1 MVGICPRNWI
11 CCTFVFRLRVY
22 FPDSSETIFKLI
34 VKKMNQSHSS
44 SQFSFQSEEVKELSI
59 TVGLLGA
66 NHEITKL
73 IGESMGSPGTKSDM
87 QFFNRLDENLHA
99 VFTAVSPISYPDKVK
114 TLIQTCAETQIH
126 IMIIDAEAGITA
138 EVGEIMVVMDLFA
151 RHYGTQTLAVIG
163 GITSS
168 NEWRIPE
175 IQKQLPQLVESTSL
189 KTISI
194 YPLRSREDFTELK
207 KHIYSLS
214 LQNSS
219 RRSGNSFAVS
229 KVLID
234 HAFPVKGVGCVVLG
248 LVTQGE
254 IHAGQMYD
262 LMPTQPKVILRSI
275 QKFDRNFKSAA
286 EGDRVGLAL
295 KGVRA
300 ETIDRNSI
308 FCSLGTMTTSGSFK
322 SKIEISPYYTPQ
334 NEMGKISPH
343 EKKQF
348 HLIADLGISAMKF
361 TAGDDI
367 APGQSGVIEIV
378 LEKPLVHDD
387 QGLRGII
394 ANLGPFENKLRIVGY
409 LEQILG

>member
-1 MVGICPRNWI
+1 M
-11 CCTFVFRLRVY
+11 
-22 FPDSSETIFKLI
+22 
-34 VKKMNQSHSS
+34 
-44 SQFSFQSEEVKELSI
+44 
-59 TVGLLGA
+59 
-66 NHEITKL
+66 
-73 IGESMGSPGTKSDM
+73 
-87 QFFNRLDENLHA
+87 
-99 VFTAVSPISYPDKVK
+99 
-114 TLIQTCAETQIH
+114 
-126 IMIIDAEAGITA
+126 
-138 EVGEIMVVMDLFA
+138 
-151 RHYGTQTLAVIG
+151 
-163 GITSS
+163 
-168 NEWRIPE
+168 
-175 IQKQLPQLVESTSL
+175 
-189 KTISI
+189 
-194 YPLRSREDFTELK
+194 
-207 KHIYSLS
+207 
-214 LQNSS
+214 
-219 RRSGNSFAVS
+219 
-229 KVLID
+229 LID

-254 IHAGQMYD
+254 IHASQMYE

-409 LEQILG
+409 LEQILGWSDFAPSKKLLKIGIRIF